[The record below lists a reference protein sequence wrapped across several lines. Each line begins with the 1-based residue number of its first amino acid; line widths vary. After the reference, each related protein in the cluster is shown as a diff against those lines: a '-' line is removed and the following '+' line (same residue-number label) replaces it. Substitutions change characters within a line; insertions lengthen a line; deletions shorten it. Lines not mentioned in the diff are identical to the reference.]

1 MKFENLDDALKEFT
15 RLVSLVE
22 INPENDFHRENLI
35 SFFRDTISKIALER
49 ETLLKELGILND
61 TILTLEREKNGD
73 Y

>member
-1 MKFENLDDALKEFT
+1 MELLDLNKLLTDFS

-22 INPENDFHRENLI
+22 INPENDLHRENLI
-35 SFFRDTISKIALER
+35 SFFESTVNKISLER